1 MTVVFML
8 IEVESGKIHD
18 VLKKLK
24 TIEGVEERYSITG
37 PYDLIAKVS
46 AKDMETIKNI
56 LQQIQEIEGVIK
68 TLSSIVLPF

>member
-18 VLKKLK
+18 VLEKLK
-24 TIEGVEERYSITG
+24 NIDGVQERYSITG
-37 PYDLIAKVS
+37 PYDLIAKVE
-46 AKDMETIKNI
+46 AKDMETVKDV
-56 LQQIQEIEGVIK
+56 LQKIQEIPGVVK